1 MERGRRNSRDRSK
14 GTALHLVITLKSK
27 KTLFFRILVD
37 QLIINKRKKNN
48 VKANVNVNVNVNGAN
63 VVAKG
68 QTPIDMAAARGGAK
82 E

>member
-37 QLIINKRKKNN
+37 QLIINKRNKNN
-48 VKANVNVNVNVNGAN
+48 VKVNVNVNGAN